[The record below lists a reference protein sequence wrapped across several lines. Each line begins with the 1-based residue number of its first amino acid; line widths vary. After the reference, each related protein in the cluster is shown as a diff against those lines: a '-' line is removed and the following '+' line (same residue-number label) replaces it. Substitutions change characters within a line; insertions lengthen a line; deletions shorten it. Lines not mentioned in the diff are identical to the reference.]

1 MAAEPFNSL
10 GGYSVGIPAVQV
22 VDANGNIIT
31 NVNFANG
38 NVTANRVF
46 ANSYLYANGVSI
58 LANVTGATGP
68 AGATGAVGPT
78 GPQGSTGAAG
88 STGPTPYQQG
98 SPFVWQNITPY
109 NANDIVVYFGN
120 YFILSNYAAYIQSY
134 TPDTYIGWSNFYLT
148 GATGSAGATGPQGDT
163 GATGLFANVLVANLD
178 ANNFSIVNVA
188 NINANYFVGVAT
200 GVDVT
205 AVNNNYSYHM
215 AFVTGAG
222 DTTLHL
228 DDDDNLQYNPADG
241 TLTAVRV
248 DADYLL
254 TNNLWH
260 ANGSPY
266 NFVEW
271 VTAPT
276 TSSDTGNAGQAAYD
290 SGGNLFV
297 CVAANTWAKFTG
309 TLGW

>member
-46 ANSYLYANGVSI
+46 ANSYLYANGISI

-68 AGATGAVGPT
+68 EGATGAVGP
-78 GPQGSTGAAG
+78 QGSTGPIG
-88 STGPTPYQQG
+88 LTGPTGPEG
-98 SPFVWQNITPY
+98 PM
-109 NANDIVVYFGN
+109 
-120 YFILSNYAAYIQSY
+120 
-134 TPDTYIGWSNFYLT
+134 
-148 GATGSAGATGPQGDT
+148 GATGDIGATGPQGDI
-163 GATGLFANVLVANLD
+163 GATGLFANVLIANLD

-200 GVDVT
+200 GVDVA

-215 AFVTGAG
+215 VFVTGAG

-241 TLTAVRV
+241 TLTAVRI

-254 TNNLWH
+254 TNNLWY